1 MHSTKT
7 ILIAKRCQIDVIL
20 QQFEKYV
27 TISCSFRPE
36 TTKPFTERFKLGQA
50 WKIFKQCTKTAII
63 SKKKNNIYKK
73 PSTVEQSLESSIID
87 LLGYS
92 YFPPTEK
99 KNVFKYNWMI
109 SKKRRVS
116 ERRPRKIWQLYESNK
131 FLWRATNAP
140 KINWFWL
147 YCRLSHDFPQLNP
160 T

>member
-63 SKKKNNIYKK
+63 SKKKIENHI
-73 PSTVEQSLESSIID
+73 L
-87 LLGYS
+87 
-92 YFPPTEK
+92 
-99 KNVFKYNWMI
+99 
-109 SKKRRVS
+109 
-116 ERRPRKIWQLYESNK
+116 
-131 FLWRATNAP
+131 
-140 KINWFWL
+140 
-147 YCRLSHDFPQLNP
+147 
-160 T
+160 